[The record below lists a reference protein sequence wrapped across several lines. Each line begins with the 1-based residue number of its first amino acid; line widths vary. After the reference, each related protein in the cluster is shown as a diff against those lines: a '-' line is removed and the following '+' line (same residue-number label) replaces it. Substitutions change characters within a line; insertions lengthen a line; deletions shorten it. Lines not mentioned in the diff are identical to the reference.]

1 MRVSTFLEPGGIIIR
16 PPWGSFEEAIEGLV
30 SNLASNGRI
39 KDSLKNSAVRAVCER
54 ERMASTAIVEIG
66 VSIPHARVDGIRG
79 VVAAIAASPTAL
91 YYAMTRVP
99 IPIVALV
106 LSSPDLVGEH
116 LNFLS
121 AISMLL
127 QSESVRKGLQRATD
141 ATAALVF
148 LRAHEGS

>member
-1 MRVSTFLEPGGIIIR
+1 
-16 PPWGSFEEAIEGLV
+16 
-30 SNLASNGRI
+30 
-39 KDSLKNSAVRAVCER
+39 
-54 ERMASTAIVEIG
+54 
-66 VSIPHARVDGIRG
+66 
-79 VVAAIAASPTAL
+79 
-91 YYAMTRVP
+91 
-99 IPIVALV
+99 
-106 LSSPDLVGEH
+106 VGEH